1 MPTLKFGATTYLIPK
16 FLFSFPVRLIEYL
29 DIHKINTICWVV
41 SALVQI
47 SCSERKIRTEISEDC
62 RIRQRGF
69 PENQYRIWR
78 AALPRQGFSIFTT
91 YGQPNVL
98 LGGGKE
104 LAPGEPIPIGRPF
117 ENTEIILLD
126 EENKRVTGDG
136 VGEIC
141 IRGTCVTL
149 GYYNNPQK
157 TAEVFVQNPLNP
169 AYPELIYRTGDL
181 GRYNEYGELVFV
193 ARRDSQIKHMGHR
206 IELAEIEAAAAKN
219 TGIARA
225 CAVYDAGE
233 KKITLFYTVVKEEI
247 SPGELTAFLSGLL
260 PRYMLPG
267 ECVKVD
273 EMPYTVNGKLDRA
286 GLLARAKERNS
297 DG

>member
-1 MPTLKFGATTYLIPK
+1 MRDGRARRHPLSYL
-16 FLFSFPVRLIEYL
+16 LEAAD
-29 DIHKINTICWVV
+29 DIC
-41 SALVQI
+41 
-47 SCSERKIRTEISEDC
+47 
-62 RIRQRGF
+62 
-69 PENQYRIWR
+69 YRIIDMEDAR
-78 AALPRQGFSIFTT
+78 ELRIIGYQDIK
-91 YGQPNVL
+91 NVMEPL
-98 LGGGKE
+98 LGDNDMDTARLGAMDSDRRRSGMLRTRAMACIIPSVVQTFMECYEDMMAGTLEGDLLKHAQPDVAKFMSAAKE
-104 LAPGEPIPIGRPF
+104 VFNSKIM
-117 ENTEIILLD
+117 
-126 EENKRVTGDG
+126 
-136 VGEIC
+136 
-141 IRGTCVTL
+141 
-149 GYYNNPQK
+149 NNPQK